1 MKLQLLDFFNKLT
14 AEQKRLAVLVSILVI
29 ALIALVWP
37 SATPATPV
45 TMPTSAPP
53 VPNMASSPKGAN
65 MTVNTAHQPVP
76 VNRDPFQ
83 PPKGFQPP
91 QPATSANAVGSSIP
105 GSGQKT
111 APQLTGEK
119 AASPLSPV
127 NTAPTL
133 RLTGIASNGDKQI
146 AIIQVNGKSQAY
158 QLYDLIGTQRIT
170 FISETA
176 VALTSAGQTQ
186 TLVLEQ
192 APSTGG
198 SSRAKGQ

>member
-53 VPNMASSPKGAN
+53 VPNMANSQKGAN

-76 VNRDPFQ
+76 VSRDPFQ
-83 PPKGFQPP
+83 PPQDFQPP
-91 QPATSANAVGSSIP
+91 QPVTPANTVGSNA
-105 GSGQKT
+105 SGNGPKT
-111 APQLTGEK
+111 PLPLNSEK
-119 AASPLSPV
+119 SASPSSPT
-127 NTAPTL
+127 TATPTL

-176 VALTSAGQTQ
+176 VALTGAGQTQ

-198 SSRAKGQ
+198 NSRAKGQ